1 VLLVKKKMLM
11 NKRMMIK
18 TMLLLS
24 IGSTLIKR
32 RFISM
37 LALTGL
43 AFYGLAATVTA
54 REAAQPDILLI
65 MPDQWRGDALSILN
79 CSGVNTPQLDQLA
92 SEGALFR
99 RAYATVPSCIPA
111 RYGMLTGLFPQT
123 SGVVGY
129 TTKTKPITVPT
140 LPGMLSQA
148 GYHTVLVGRN
158 MHQVKA
164 SGSCGYDQRILGST
178 YIDNDEYGRFLRQ
191 VAPQTGGILKLIH
204 TMGVTINHW
213 QAKPWPLKDQWHP
226 TEWVIKRSR
235 EIVAQEDDGNPLFL
249 TASFLAPHP
258 PLFPPRKHYQA
269 CLNKDLPGIAR
280 GDWVNWDEVSPE
292 GDRPGQRVLLEGEVL
307 RKAQAGYYGL
317 IDHIDEQ
324 IAPLIRDFKAR
335 SEKAGRPWVI
345 VFTSDHGEMLGDHG
359 YFRKCEPFEGSAN
372 VPLLITGSKAM
383 GFSKGIRSEQ
393 PVCLE
398 DLMPTMLA
406 MAGSDIPGHLDGE
419 NLLPTLRGDAQKIR
433 NWLHFEHAKCYS
445 KEQAFHALTDGEW
458 KYIWRPHDGREH
470 LFNLAQ
476 DPREEKDLSG
486 VEANADTLSAWRA
499 RLIKR
504 LKNRPE
510 QFVQEGILIAG
521 RPYRPLNEG
530 TRSGK

>member
-1 VLLVKKKMLM
+1 MLM
-11 NKRMMIK
+11 NQIK

-65 MPDQWRGDALSILN
+65 MPDQWRGDALSILK

-92 SEGALFR
+92 REGALFR
-99 RAYATVPSCIPA
+99 RAYATVPSCVPA

-123 SGVVGY
+123 SGVVGF
-129 TTKTKPITVPT
+129 KTKPITVPT
-140 LPGMLSQA
+140 LPGMLSKA

-158 MHQVKA
+158 MHQLKA

-178 YIDNDEYGRFLRQ
+178 YVDDDDYGKFLRR
-191 VAPQTGGILKLIH
+191 VAPETGGILNQIE
-204 TMGVTINHW
+204 TMGVTLNFW
-213 QAKPWPLKDQWHP
+213 QAKPWPLKDEWHP
-226 TEWVIKRSR
+226 TEWVINRSR
-235 EIVAQEDDGNPLFL
+235 EIVAKGDEGKPLFL
-249 TASFLAPHP
+249 TASFYAPHP
-258 PLFPPRKHYQA
+258 PLFPPKKHYEA
-269 CLNKDLPGIAR
+269 CMDKKLPSIAR
-280 GDWVNWDEVSPE
+280 GDWVNWQALSPE
-292 GDRPGQRVLLEGEVL
+292 GNKRGQLQRVLLEGEVL

-406 MAGSDIPGHLDGE
+406 MAGSDLPAHLDGE
-419 NLLPTLRGDAQKIR
+419 NLLPTLRGEAQEIR

-458 KYIWRPHDGREH
+458 KYIWRPQDGREH
-470 LFNLAQ
+470 LFNLVQ

-486 VEANADTLSAWRA
+486 VDAYAATLSSWRA

-504 LKNRPE
+504 LENRPE
-510 QFVQEGILIAG
+510 QFVGEGKLIAG
-521 RPYRPLNEG
+521 RPYGPLNEG
-530 TRSGK
+530 SPSGK